1 MAPNLVEVGPLAL
14 DVAEQRLY
22 PGLVGGGAGA
32 AEVLG
37 DRAQRPDRS
46 VQDDLRA
53 IDEAFG
59 AWAGRD
65 VDGAE
70 YVRQLRSGKRLAHR

>member
-1 MAPNLVEVGPLAL
+1 MLRKQISLPAELKQLLDEESARTGKSMAAL
-14 DVAEQRLY
+14 IREAVI
-22 PGLVGGGAGA
+22 A
-32 AEVLG
+32 AH
-37 DRAQRPDRS
+37 RPDRS

>member
-1 MAPNLVEVGPLAL
+1 MLRTQISLPAELKQLLDEESARTGKSMAAL
-14 DVAEQRLY
+14 IREAVT
-22 PGLVGGGAGA
+22 A
-32 AEVLG
+32 AY
-37 DRAQRPDRS
+37 RPDRS

>member
-1 MAPNLVEVGPLAL
+1 MLRKQISLPAELKQLLDEESARTGKSMAAL
-14 DVAEQRLY
+14 IREAVI
-22 PGLVGGGAGA
+22 A
-32 AEVLG
+32 AY
-37 DRAQRPDRS
+37 RPDRS